1 MKLFRERAGVRTLA
15 NDVVLW
21 IEQTCFGQERLSLF
35 VLAKEAGSAGLL
47 HEFGDVALVG
57 DGVGFG
63 VVVVVRVE
71 FDRFVEL
78 NLRAGKVIAVEE
90 ARSCEIGVF
99 CSLGLTLC
107 R

>member
-35 VLAKEAGSAGLL
+35 VLAEEAGFAGLL

-57 DGVGFG
+57 DGVGVG
-63 VVVVVRVE
+63 VVAVSGVE

-78 NLRAGKVIAVEE
+78 NLRAGKVVAVEE
-90 ARSCEIGVF
+90 ARSGEVGIF
-99 CSLGLTLC
+99 RSLGLTL
-107 R
+107 RR